1 MSYSSMTPSKGFEGM
16 EAGTPTAGRRRGDG
30 ISPRTVSE
38 RALSSPDGAPSSSSR
53 RRRALFS
60 SSRRGVLLRPPPR
73 RPEAPRGTEKM
84 GRRRRQPPRCKP
96 RPVFSPPHAGRR
108 WQETEENQTRG
119 FNYLLRAA
127 EAGDR
132 QSMILV
138 ARAFDTGQNLSPDRY
153 RGCRSGR
160 CSWEVPIQCQH

>member
-38 RALSSPDGAPSSSSR
+38 RALSSPEQLIAAAASPV
-53 RRRALFS
+53 LFLAT
-60 SSRRGVLLRPPPR
+60 RGPPPTAAQ
-73 RPEAPRGTEKM
+73 APRSTSGNGENGSETSAAPAV
-84 GRRRRQPPRCKP
+84 QTPSCLL
-96 RPVFSPPHAGRR
+96 PPHAGRR

-153 RGCRSGR
+153 RGRRSGR

>member
-1 MSYSSMTPSKGFEGM
+1 MAASPVLFLATRGPP
-16 EAGTPTAGRRRGDG
+16 PTA
-30 ISPRTVSE
+30 
-38 RALSSPDGAPSSSSR
+38 A
-53 RRRALFS
+53 
-60 SSRRGVLLRPPPR
+60 
-73 RPEAPRGTEKM
+73 EAPRSTSGNGENGSETSAAPAV
-84 GRRRRQPPRCKP
+84 QTPSC
-96 RPVFSPPHAGRR
+96 FLPPHAGRR

-153 RGCRSGR
+153 RGRRSGR